1 MPSGKGNEERGTTW
15 FLPELFA
22 SPALV
27 LALALAVALS
37 ALVLP
42 DMRLA
47 WVRGFFGLPLLPLA
61 VPVLSRRL

>member
-15 FLPELFA
+15 FLPEIFA

-27 LALALAVALS
+27 LALAVALS
-37 ALVLP
+37 VLVLP